1 VHTTAANLDIRIPYA
16 TDPAGNR
23 LPDPELHPDSAL
35 SMWPDNRIARDAH
48 YLYRYDRHG
57 RLTEKTDLIPEGGI
71 RTDDERT
78 HRYHYDSQHRLVHY
92 TRTQYEEPLVES
104 RYLYDPLG
112 RRVAKRVWRRER
124 DLTGWMSLSRK
135 PQVTWYGWDGDRL
148 TTIQND
154 RSRIQTIYQ
163 P

>member
-1 VHTTAANLDIRIPYA
+1 
-16 TDPAGNR
+16 
-23 LPDPELHPDSAL
+23 
-35 SMWPDNRIARDAH
+35 
-48 YLYRYDRHG
+48 
-57 RLTEKTDLIPEGGI
+57 DLIPEGGI

-92 TRTQYEEPLVES
+92 TRTQYAEPLVES

-154 RSRIQTIYQ
+154 RSR
-163 P
+163 

>member
-1 VHTTAANLDIRIPYA
+1 Y
-16 TDPAGNR
+16 
-23 LPDPELHPDSAL
+23 
-35 SMWPDNRIARDAH
+35 
-48 YLYRYDRHG
+48 YDEAD
-57 RLTEKTDLIPEGGI
+57 RLTH
-71 RTDDERT
+71 RT
-78 HRYHYDSQHRLVHY
+78 VNG
-92 TRTQYEEPLVES
+92 ES

-154 RSRIQTIYQ
+154 RTRIQTIYQ
-163 P
+163 PGSFTPLIRVETATGE

>member
-1 VHTTAANLDIRIPYA
+1 
-16 TDPAGNR
+16 
-23 LPDPELHPDSAL
+23 

-57 RLTEKTDLIPEGGI
+57 RLTEKTDLIPEGVI

-92 TRTQYEEPLVES
+92 TRTQYAEPLVES

-154 RSRIQTIYQ
+154 RTRIQTI
-163 P
+163 

>member
-1 VHTTAANLDIRIPYA
+1 
-16 TDPAGNR
+16 
-23 LPDPELHPDSAL
+23 
-35 SMWPDNRIARDAH
+35 
-48 YLYRYDRHG
+48 
-57 RLTEKTDLIPEGGI
+57 EKTDLIPEGVI

-92 TRTQYEEPLVES
+92 TRTQYAEPLVES

-163 P
+163 PGSFTPLIRVETATGELAKTQRRSLADA